1 MYKKYIKR
9 LLDIFFSLSLIIILS
24 PVIIVTCILV
34 RISLKESAI
43 FKQERPGLNEKNFLI
58 YKFKTMNS
66 RKDIN
71 GMLLP
76 DDIRL
81 TTFGKIIRKL
91 SLDELPQFFN
101 VLKGDMSFIGPRPL
115 LKEYLALYDNEQ
127 RKRHNVR
134 PGITGWA
141 QVNGRNAISW
151 KEKFILDKY
160 YVENISLVLD
170 IKIVWLTIMKLFKRS
185 DISSDTYVTME
196 KFKGN

>member
-9 LLDIFFSLSLIIILS
+9 LLDILFSAILIIILS
-24 PVIIVTCILV
+24 PLIIITYILV
-34 RISLKESAI
+34 MIFLGIPAI
-43 FKQERPGLNEKNFLI
+43 FKQERPGLNENKFVI

-66 RKDIN
+66 KRDFN
-71 GMLLP
+71 GLLLP
-76 DDIRL
+76 DDLRL

-115 LKEYLALYDNEQ
+115 LNEYLPLYNEEQ
-127 RKRHNVR
+127 RKRHDVR

-141 QVNGRNAISW
+141 QVNGRNSISW
-151 KEKFILDKY
+151 DEKFKFDQY
-160 YVENISLVLD
+160 YVDNVSLVMD
-170 IKIVWLTIMKLFKRS
+170 IKIVYLTIMKILKRS

-196 KFKGN
+196 KFKG